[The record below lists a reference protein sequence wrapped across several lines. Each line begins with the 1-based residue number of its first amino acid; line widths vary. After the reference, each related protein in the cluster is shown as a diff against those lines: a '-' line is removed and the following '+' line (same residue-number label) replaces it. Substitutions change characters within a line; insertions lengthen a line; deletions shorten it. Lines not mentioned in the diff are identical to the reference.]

1 MGWSIIG
8 DKQEE
13 NVMNM
18 VCDHAVFLPEV
29 TFVNY

>member
-1 MGWSIIG
+1 MGWSTG
-8 DKQEE
+8 EKQEE

-18 VCDHAVFLPEV
+18 VHDHAAFLPEV